1 MKHTLNIP
9 ILGFAAYSGTG
20 KTTLLEALIPK
31 LTKAGLR
38 IGMLK
43 HAHHNFDVD
52 QPGKDSHRLRKAGAS
67 QMLISSRNRFALMTE
82 TPESESEF
90 DYLLTR
96 FDEDKL
102 DVVLVEGCKNIAF
115 PKIELHREEVGKPWL
130 HPNDENIIAIA
141 SDSGELD
148 SELPQMN
155 INDLEAIA
163 QFVIQY
169 VQEAKAPKSKE
180 KEAACCDTLSPAFL
194 SVVQG
199 QEKILSLVNTV
210 SETEACKIEDAYGRV
225 LADHVVSPVNVP
237 QYTNS
242 AMDGYAIRGDDV
254 ERESYQVV
262 AKVMAG
268 HAYDKPLEVGQAV
281 KIMTGAPTPIN
292 GDTVVM
298 REQASKDGDTVTF
311 NGASIKTGQNVRQAG
326 EDLAIGNDVFTA
338 GTRLASPE
346 MGMIASLG
354 FGEANVFRKLK
365 VAVFSTG
372 DEVQAPGTE
381 QKANSI
387 YDSNRFTIMGML
399 EKLGCE
405 ILDFGILE
413 DNEQLMIEALENA
426 SAQADVV
433 MTSGGVSVGDAD
445 YIKLALDKLGQIDFW
460 RINMRPG
467 RPLAFGQINDKPF
480 FGLPGNPVAVMVSF
494 INFVEPAL
502 RKMQGEQGW
511 KPLKVS
517 AIATENLRSRQGRT
531 EFSRGI
537 YELDETGRLTVRTTG
552 KQGSGILRSMSE
564 ANCLI
569 EISPAVD
576 TVKAGES
583 VTIIPLQAESRPI
596 QNSKVSMSGLFID
609 YRKIF
614 QRDSY
619 GSHHSLHLQRPRQRT
634 DVLVPA
640 TPQHSRSSC
649 RSRRYRY
656 H

>member
-9 ILGFAAYSGTG
+9 IIGFAAYSGTG
-20 KTTLLEALIPK
+20 KTTLLEALLPK
-31 LTKAGLR
+31 LTEAGLR

-52 QPGKDSHRLRKAGAS
+52 KPGKDSYRLRKAGAS
-67 QMLISSRNRFALMTE
+67 QMLIASRNRFALMTE
-82 TPESESEF
+82 TPEAEAEF
-90 DYLLTR
+90 EYLLTR

-130 HPNDENIIAIA
+130 YPHDENIIAIA
-141 SDSGELD
+141 SDSAELD

-155 INDLEAIA
+155 INDLDAIA
-163 QFVIQY
+163 QFVLQY
-169 VQEAKAPKSKE
+169 VQDAKAPKSKE
-180 KEAACCDTLSPAFL
+180 KDAACCDTLSPAFL

-210 SETEACKIEDAYGRV
+210 SEIEACKIENAYGRV
-225 LADHVVSPVNVP
+225 LAEHIISPVNVP

-242 AMDGYAIRGDDV
+242 AMDGYAIRSDDV
-254 ERESYQVV
+254 DRDSYQVV
-262 AKVMAG
+262 AEVMAG
-268 HAYDKPLEVGQAV
+268 HAYDQPLEVGQAV
-281 KIMTGAPTPIN
+281 KIMTGAPTPRN

-298 REQASKDGDTVTF
+298 REQAIQEGDKVTF
-311 NGASIKTGQNVRQAG
+311 NGANIKAGQNVRQAG
-326 EDLAIGNDVFTA
+326 EDLAIGSDVFTA

-467 RPLAFGQINDKPF
+467 RPLAFGQINNKPF

-511 KPLKVS
+511 KPLKVN

-537 YELDETGRLTVRTTG
+537 YELDDTGRLTVRTTG

-569 EISPAVD
+569 EISPAID

-583 VTIIPLQAESRPI
+583 VTIIPLQGRI
-596 QNSKVSMSGLFID
+596 
-609 YRKIF
+609 
-614 QRDSY
+614 
-619 GSHHSLHLQRPRQRT
+619 
-634 DVLVPA
+634 
-640 TPQHSRSSC
+640 
-649 RSRRYRY
+649 
-656 H
+656 

>member
-9 ILGFAAYSGTG
+9 IIGFAAYSGTG
-20 KTTLLEALIPK
+20 KTTLLEALLPK
-31 LTKAGLR
+31 LTEAGLR

-52 QPGKDSHRLRKAGAS
+52 KPGKDSYRLRKAGAS
-67 QMLISSRNRFALMTE
+67 QMLIASRNRFALMTE
-82 TPESESEF
+82 TPEAEAEF
-90 DYLLTR
+90 EYLLTR

-130 HPNDENIIAIA
+130 YPHDENIIAIA
-141 SDSGELD
+141 SDSAELD

-155 INDLEAIA
+155 INDLDAIA
-163 QFVIQY
+163 QFVLQY
-169 VQEAKAPKSKE
+169 VQDAKAPKSKE
-180 KEAACCDTLSPAFL
+180 KDAACCDTLSPAFL

-210 SETEACKIEDAYGRV
+210 SEIEACKIENAYGRV
-225 LADHVVSPVNVP
+225 LAEDIISPVNVP

-242 AMDGYAIRGDDV
+242 AMDGYAIRSDDV
-254 ERESYQVV
+254 DRSSYQIV
-262 AKVMAG
+262 AEVMAG
-268 HAYDKPLEVGQAV
+268 HAYDQPLEVGQAV
-281 KIMTGAPTPIN
+281 KIMTGAPTPRN

-298 REQASKDGDTVTF
+298 REQASQEGDKVTF
-311 NGASIKTGQNVRQAG
+311 NGAHIKAGQNVRQAG
-326 EDLAIGNDVFTA
+326 EDLAIGSDVFTA

-467 RPLAFGQINDKPF
+467 RPLAFGQINNKPF

-511 KPLKVS
+511 KPLKVN

-537 YELDETGRLTVRTTG
+537 YELDDTGRLTVRTTG

-569 EISPAVD
+569 EISPAID

-583 VTIIPLQAESRPI
+583 VTIIPLQGRI
-596 QNSKVSMSGLFID
+596 
-609 YRKIF
+609 
-614 QRDSY
+614 
-619 GSHHSLHLQRPRQRT
+619 
-634 DVLVPA
+634 
-640 TPQHSRSSC
+640 
-649 RSRRYRY
+649 
-656 H
+656 

>member
-9 ILGFAAYSGTG
+9 IIGFAAYSGTG
-20 KTTLLEALIPK
+20 KTTLLEALLPK
-31 LTKAGLR
+31 LTEAGLR

-52 QPGKDSHRLRKAGAS
+52 KPGKDSYRLRKAGAS
-67 QMLISSRNRFALMTE
+67 QMLIASRNRFALMTE
-82 TPESESEF
+82 TPEAEAEF
-90 DYLLTR
+90 EYLLTR

-130 HPNDENIIAIA
+130 YPHDDNIIAIA
-141 SDSGELD
+141 SDTAELD

-155 INDLEAIA
+155 INDLDAIA
-163 QFVIQY
+163 QFVLQY

-180 KEAACCDTLSPAFL
+180 KDAACCDTLSPAFL

-210 SETEACKIEDAYGRV
+210 SEIEACKIENAYGRV
-225 LADHVVSPVNVP
+225 LAEHIISPVNVP

-242 AMDGYAIRGDDV
+242 AMDGYAIRSDDV
-254 ERESYQVV
+254 DRDSYQIV
-262 AKVMAG
+262 AEVMAG
-268 HAYDKPLEVGQAV
+268 HAYDQPLEVGQAV
-281 KIMTGAPTPIN
+281 KIMTGAPTPLN

-298 REQASKDGDTVTF
+298 REQASQEGDKVTF
-311 NGASIKTGQNVRQAG
+311 NGANIKAGQNVRQAG
-326 EDLAIGNDVFTA
+326 EDLAIGSDVFTA

-467 RPLAFGQINDKPF
+467 RPLAFGQINNKPF

-511 KPLKVS
+511 KPLKVN

-537 YELDETGRLTVRTTG
+537 YELDDTGRLAVRTTG

-569 EISPAVD
+569 EISPAID

-583 VTIIPLQAESRPI
+583 VTIIPLQGRI
-596 QNSKVSMSGLFID
+596 
-609 YRKIF
+609 
-614 QRDSY
+614 
-619 GSHHSLHLQRPRQRT
+619 
-634 DVLVPA
+634 
-640 TPQHSRSSC
+640 
-649 RSRRYRY
+649 
-656 H
+656 

>member
-20 KTTLLEALIPK
+20 KTTLLEALLPK
-31 LTKAGLR
+31 LTEAGLR

-52 QPGKDSHRLRKAGAS
+52 KPGKDSYRLRKAGAS
-67 QMLISSRNRFALMTE
+67 QMLIASRNRFALMTE
-82 TPESESEF
+82 TPEAEAEF
-90 DYLLTR
+90 EYLLTR

-130 HPNDENIIAIA
+130 YPHDENIIAIA
-141 SDSGELD
+141 SDSAELD

-155 INDLEAIA
+155 INDLDAIA
-163 QFVIQY
+163 QFVLQY
-169 VQEAKAPKSKE
+169 VQDAKAPKSKE
-180 KEAACCDTLSPAFL
+180 KDAACCDTLSPAFL

-210 SETEACKIEDAYGRV
+210 SEIEACKIENAYGRV
-225 LADHVVSPVNVP
+225 LAEDIISPVNVP

-242 AMDGYAIRGDDV
+242 AMDGYAIRSDDV
-254 ERESYQVV
+254 DRDSYQVV
-262 AKVMAG
+262 AEVMAG
-268 HAYDKPLEVGQAV
+268 HAYDQPLQVGQAV
-281 KIMTGAPTPIN
+281 KIMTGAPTPLN

-298 REQASKDGDTVTF
+298 REQASQEGDKVTF
-311 NGASIKTGQNVRQAG
+311 NGAHIKAGQNVRQAG
-326 EDLAIGNDVFTA
+326 EDLAIGSDVFTA

-433 MTSGGVSVGDAD
+433 ITSGGVSVGDAD

-467 RPLAFGQINDKPF
+467 RPLAFGQINNKPF

-511 KPLKVS
+511 KPLKVN
-517 AIATENLRSRQGRT
+517 AIATENLRSRQDRT

-537 YELDETGRLTVRTTG
+537 YELDDTGRLTVRTTG

-569 EISPAVD
+569 EISPAID

-583 VTIIPLQAESRPI
+583 VTIIPLQGRI
-596 QNSKVSMSGLFID
+596 
-609 YRKIF
+609 
-614 QRDSY
+614 
-619 GSHHSLHLQRPRQRT
+619 
-634 DVLVPA
+634 
-640 TPQHSRSSC
+640 
-649 RSRRYRY
+649 
-656 H
+656 

>member
-20 KTTLLEALIPK
+20 KTTLLEALLPK
-31 LTKAGLR
+31 LTDAGLR

-141 SDSGELD
+141 SDSDELD

-225 LADHVVSPVNVP
+225 LADRVVSPVNVP

-262 AKVMAG
+262 AEVMAG
-268 HAYDKPLEVGQAV
+268 HAYDQPLEVGQAV

-298 REQASKDGDTVTF
+298 REQASQDGDTVTF

-326 EDLAIGNDVFTA
+326 EDLAIGSDVFTA

-467 RPLAFGQINDKPF
+467 RPLAFGQINNKPF

-583 VTIIPLQAESRPI
+583 VTIIPLQGRI
-596 QNSKVSMSGLFID
+596 
-609 YRKIF
+609 
-614 QRDSY
+614 
-619 GSHHSLHLQRPRQRT
+619 
-634 DVLVPA
+634 
-640 TPQHSRSSC
+640 
-649 RSRRYRY
+649 
-656 H
+656 

>member
-20 KTTLLEALIPK
+20 KTTLLEALLPK
-31 LTKAGLR
+31 LTEAGLR

-52 QPGKDSHRLRKAGAS
+52 KPGKDSYRLRKAGAS
-67 QMLISSRNRFALMTE
+67 QMLIASRNRFALMTE
-82 TPESESEF
+82 TPEAEAEF
-90 DYLLTR
+90 EFLLTR
-96 FDEDKL
+96 FDEDML

-130 HPNDENIIAIA
+130 YPNDENIIAIA
-141 SDSGELD
+141 SDGGELD
-148 SELPQMN
+148 SELLQMN

-169 VQEAKAPKSKE
+169 VQEAKAPKNKE

-199 QEKILSLVNTV
+199 QEKILSLVNAV
-210 SETEACKIEDAYGRV
+210 SEIEACRIENAYGRV
-225 LADHVVSPVNVP
+225 LAEHIVSPVNVP

-242 AMDGYAIRGDDV
+242 AMDGYAIRSDDV
-254 ERESYQVV
+254 DRDSYQVV
-262 AKVMAG
+262 AEVMAG
-268 HAYDKPLEVGQAV
+268 HAYDQPLEVGQAV
-281 KIMTGAPTPIN
+281 KIMTGAPTPRN

-298 REQASKDGDTVTF
+298 REQAIPEGDRVTF
-311 NGASIKTGQNVRQAG
+311 NGANIKAGQNVRQAG
-326 EDLAIGNDVFTA
+326 EDLAIGSDVFTA

-467 RPLAFGQINDKPF
+467 RPLAFGQINNKPF

-511 KPLKVS
+511 KPLKVN

-531 EFSRGI
+531 EFSRGV
-537 YELDETGRLTVRTTG
+537 YELDATGRLTVRTTG

-569 EISPAVD
+569 EISPAID

-583 VTIIPLQAESRPI
+583 VTIIPLQGRI
-596 QNSKVSMSGLFID
+596 
-609 YRKIF
+609 
-614 QRDSY
+614 
-619 GSHHSLHLQRPRQRT
+619 
-634 DVLVPA
+634 
-640 TPQHSRSSC
+640 
-649 RSRRYRY
+649 
-656 H
+656 

>member
-20 KTTLLEALIPK
+20 KTTLLEALLPK
-31 LTKAGLR
+31 LTEAGLR

-52 QPGKDSHRLRKAGAS
+52 KPGKDSYRLRKAGAS
-67 QMLISSRNRFALMTE
+67 QMLIASRNRFALMTE
-82 TPESESEF
+82 TPEAEAEF
-90 DYLLTR
+90 EYLLTR

-130 HPNDENIIAIA
+130 YPHDENIIAIA
-141 SDSGELD
+141 SDSAELD

-155 INDLEAIA
+155 INDLDAIA
-163 QFVIQY
+163 QFVLQY
-169 VQEAKAPKSKE
+169 VQDAKAPKSKE
-180 KEAACCDTLSPAFL
+180 KDAACCDTLSPAFL

-199 QEKILSLVNTV
+199 QEKVLSLVNTV
-210 SETEACKIEDAYGRV
+210 SEIEACKIENAYGRV
-225 LADHVVSPVNVP
+225 LAEDIISPVNVP

-242 AMDGYAIRGDDV
+242 AMDGYAIRSDDV
-254 ERESYQVV
+254 DRDSYQVV
-262 AKVMAG
+262 AEVMAG
-268 HAYDKPLEVGQAV
+268 HAYDQPLEVGQAV
-281 KIMTGAPTPIN
+281 KIMTGAPTPLN

-298 REQASKDGDTVTF
+298 REQASQEGDKVTF
-311 NGASIKTGQNVRQAG
+311 NGSNIKAGQNVRQAG
-326 EDLAIGNDVFTA
+326 EDLAIGSDVFTA

-467 RPLAFGQINDKPF
+467 RPLAFGQINNKPF

-511 KPLKVS
+511 KPLKVN

-537 YELDETGRLTVRTTG
+537 YELDDTGRLTVLTTG

-569 EISPAVD
+569 EISPAID

-583 VTIIPLQAESRPI
+583 VTIIPLQGRI
-596 QNSKVSMSGLFID
+596 
-609 YRKIF
+609 
-614 QRDSY
+614 
-619 GSHHSLHLQRPRQRT
+619 
-634 DVLVPA
+634 
-640 TPQHSRSSC
+640 
-649 RSRRYRY
+649 
-656 H
+656 

>member
-20 KTTLLEALIPK
+20 KTTLLEALLPK
-31 LTKAGLR
+31 LTEAGLR

-52 QPGKDSHRLRKAGAS
+52 KPGKDSYRLRKAGAS
-67 QMLISSRNRFALMTE
+67 QMLIASRNRFALMTE
-82 TPESESEF
+82 TPEAEAEF
-90 DYLLTR
+90 EYLLTR

-130 HPNDENIIAIA
+130 YPHDENIIAIA
-141 SDSGELD
+141 SDTAELD

-155 INDLEAIA
+155 INDLDAIA
-163 QFVIQY
+163 QFVLQY
-169 VQEAKAPKSKE
+169 VQDAKAPKSKE
-180 KEAACCDTLSPAFL
+180 KDAACCDTLSPAFL

-210 SETEACKIEDAYGRV
+210 SEIEACKIENAYGRV
-225 LADHVVSPVNVP
+225 LAEHIISPVNVP

-242 AMDGYAIRGDDV
+242 AMDGYAIRSDDV
-254 ERESYQVV
+254 DRDSYQVV
-262 AKVMAG
+262 AEVMAG
-268 HAYDKPLEVGQAV
+268 HAYDQPLEVGQAV
-281 KIMTGAPTPIN
+281 KIMTGAPTPRN

-298 REQASKDGDTVTF
+298 REQASQEGDKVTF
-311 NGASIKTGQNVRQAG
+311 NGSNIKAGQNVRQAG
-326 EDLAIGNDVFTA
+326 EDLAIGSDVFTA
-338 GTRLASPE
+338 GIRLASPE

-467 RPLAFGQINDKPF
+467 RPLAFGQINNKPF

-511 KPLKVS
+511 KPLKVN

-537 YELDETGRLTVRTTG
+537 YELDDTGRLTVRTTG

-569 EISPAVD
+569 EISPAID

-583 VTIIPLQAESRPI
+583 VTIIPLQGRI
-596 QNSKVSMSGLFID
+596 
-609 YRKIF
+609 
-614 QRDSY
+614 
-619 GSHHSLHLQRPRQRT
+619 
-634 DVLVPA
+634 
-640 TPQHSRSSC
+640 
-649 RSRRYRY
+649 
-656 H
+656 

>member
-20 KTTLLEALIPK
+20 KTTLLEALLPK
-31 LTKAGLR
+31 LTEAGLR

-52 QPGKDSHRLRKAGAS
+52 KPGKDSYRLRKAGAS
-67 QMLISSRNRFALMTE
+67 QMLIASRNRFALMTE
-82 TPESESEF
+82 TPEAEAEF
-90 DYLLTR
+90 EYLLTR
-96 FDEDKL
+96 FDEDML

-130 HPNDENIIAIA
+130 YPNDENIIAIA
-141 SDSGELD
+141 SDGGELD

-169 VQEAKAPKSKE
+169 VQEAKAPKNKE

-210 SETEACKIEDAYGRV
+210 SEIEACKIENAYGRV
-225 LADHVVSPVNVP
+225 LAEHIVSPVNVP

-242 AMDGYAIRGDDV
+242 AMDGYAIRSDDV
-254 ERESYQVV
+254 KRDSYQVV
-262 AKVMAG
+262 AEVMAG
-268 HAYDKPLEVGQAV
+268 HAYDKPLDVGQAV
-281 KIMTGAPTPIN
+281 KIMTGAPTPRN

-298 REQASKDGDTVTF
+298 REQASQEGDKVTF
-311 NGASIKTGQNVRQAG
+311 NGANIKAGQNVRQAG
-326 EDLAIGNDVFTA
+326 EDLAIGSDVFTA

-354 FGEANVFRKLK
+354 FGEANVFRKVK

-467 RPLAFGQINDKPF
+467 RPLAFGQINNKPF

-511 KPLKVS
+511 KPLKVN

-531 EFSRGI
+531 EFSRGV

-569 EISPAVD
+569 EISPAID

-583 VTIIPLQAESRPI
+583 VTIIPLQGRI
-596 QNSKVSMSGLFID
+596 
-609 YRKIF
+609 
-614 QRDSY
+614 
-619 GSHHSLHLQRPRQRT
+619 
-634 DVLVPA
+634 
-640 TPQHSRSSC
+640 
-649 RSRRYRY
+649 
-656 H
+656 

>member
-20 KTTLLEALIPK
+20 KTTLLEALLPK
-31 LTKAGLR
+31 LTEAGLR

-52 QPGKDSHRLRKAGAS
+52 KPGKDSYRLRKAGAS
-67 QMLISSRNRFALMTE
+67 QMLIASRNRFALMTE
-82 TPESESEF
+82 TPEAEAEF
-90 DYLLTR
+90 EYLLTR
-96 FDEDKL
+96 FDEDML

-130 HPNDENIIAIA
+130 YPNDENIIAIA
-141 SDSGELD
+141 SDSAELD

-155 INDLEAIA
+155 INDLDAIA
-163 QFVIQY
+163 QFVLQY
-169 VQEAKAPKSKE
+169 VQEAKAPKNKE

-210 SETEACKIEDAYGRV
+210 SEIEACKIENAYGRV
-225 LADHVVSPVNVP
+225 LAEHIVSPVNVP

-242 AMDGYAIRGDDV
+242 AMDGYAIRSDDV
-254 ERESYQVV
+254 DRDSYQVV
-262 AKVMAG
+262 AEVMAG
-268 HAYDKPLEVGQAV
+268 HAYDQPLEVGQAV
-281 KIMTGAPTPIN
+281 KIMTGAPTPRN

-298 REQASKDGDTVTF
+298 REQAIQEGDKVTF
-311 NGASIKTGQNVRQAG
+311 NGANIKAGQNVRQAG
-326 EDLAIGNDVFTA
+326 EDLAIGSDVFTA

-467 RPLAFGQINDKPF
+467 RPLAFGQINNKPF

-511 KPLKVS
+511 KPLKVN

-531 EFSRGI
+531 EFSRGV
-537 YELDETGRLTVRTTG
+537 YELDATGRLTVRTTG

-569 EISPAVD
+569 EISPAID

-583 VTIIPLQAESRPI
+583 VTIIPLQGRI
-596 QNSKVSMSGLFID
+596 
-609 YRKIF
+609 
-614 QRDSY
+614 
-619 GSHHSLHLQRPRQRT
+619 
-634 DVLVPA
+634 
-640 TPQHSRSSC
+640 
-649 RSRRYRY
+649 
-656 H
+656 

>member
-20 KTTLLEALIPK
+20 KTTLLEALLPK
-31 LTKAGLR
+31 LTEAGLR

-52 QPGKDSHRLRKAGAS
+52 KPGKDSYRLRKAGAS
-67 QMLISSRNRFALMTE
+67 QMLIASRNRFALMTE
-82 TPESESEF
+82 TPEAEAEF
-90 DYLLTR
+90 EYLLTR

-130 HPNDENIIAIA
+130 FPHDENIIAIA
-141 SDSGELD
+141 SDSAELD

-155 INDLEAIA
+155 INDLDAIA
-163 QFVIQY
+163 QFVLQY
-169 VQEAKAPKSKE
+169 VQDAKAPKSKE
-180 KEAACCDTLSPAFL
+180 KDAACCDTLSPAFL

-210 SETEACKIEDAYGRV
+210 SEIEACKIENAYGRV
-225 LADHVVSPVNVP
+225 LAEHIISPVNVP

-242 AMDGYAIRGDDV
+242 AMDGYAIRSDDV
-254 ERESYQVV
+254 DRDSYQVV
-262 AKVMAG
+262 AEVMAG
-268 HAYDKPLEVGQAV
+268 HAYDQPLEVGQAV
-281 KIMTGAPTPIN
+281 KIMTGAPTPRN

-298 REQASKDGDTVTF
+298 REQASQEGDKVTF
-311 NGASIKTGQNVRQAG
+311 NGSNIKAGQNVRQAG
-326 EDLAIGNDVFTA
+326 EDLAIGSDVFTA

-372 DEVQAPGTE
+372 DEVQALGTE

-467 RPLAFGQINDKPF
+467 RPLAFGQINNKPF

-511 KPLKVS
+511 KPLKVN

-531 EFSRGI
+531 EFSRGV
-537 YELDETGRLTVRTTG
+537 YELDDTGRLTVRTTG

-569 EISPAVD
+569 EISPAID

-583 VTIIPLQAESRPI
+583 VTIIPLQGRI
-596 QNSKVSMSGLFID
+596 
-609 YRKIF
+609 
-614 QRDSY
+614 
-619 GSHHSLHLQRPRQRT
+619 
-634 DVLVPA
+634 
-640 TPQHSRSSC
+640 
-649 RSRRYRY
+649 
-656 H
+656 

>member
-20 KTTLLEALIPK
+20 KTTLLEALLPK
-31 LTKAGLR
+31 LTEAGLR

-52 QPGKDSHRLRKAGAS
+52 KPGKDSYRLRKAGAS
-67 QMLISSRNRFALMTE
+67 QMLIASRNRFALMTE
-82 TPESESEF
+82 TPEAEAEF
-90 DYLLTR
+90 EYLLTR

-130 HPNDENIIAIA
+130 YPHDDNIIAIA
-141 SDSGELD
+141 SDSAELD

-155 INDLEAIA
+155 INDLDAIA
-163 QFVIQY
+163 QFVLQY
-169 VQEAKAPKSKE
+169 VQDAKAPKSKE
-180 KEAACCDTLSPAFL
+180 KDAACCDTLSPAFL

-210 SETEACKIEDAYGRV
+210 SEIEACKIENAYGRV
-225 LADHVVSPVNVP
+225 LAEHIISPVNVP

-242 AMDGYAIRGDDV
+242 AMDGYAIRSDDV
-254 ERESYQVV
+254 DRNSYQVV
-262 AKVMAG
+262 AEVMAG
-268 HAYDKPLEVGQAV
+268 HAYDQPLEVGQAV
-281 KIMTGAPTPIN
+281 KIMTGAPTPLN

-298 REQASKDGDTVTF
+298 REQASQEGDNVTF
-311 NGASIKTGQNVRQAG
+311 NGANIKAGQNVRQAG
-326 EDLAIGNDVFTA
+326 EDLAIGSDVFTA

-467 RPLAFGQINDKPF
+467 RPLAFGQINNKPF
-480 FGLPGNPVAVMVSF
+480 FGLPGNAVAVMVSF

-511 KPLKVS
+511 KPLKVN

-537 YELDETGRLTVRTTG
+537 YELDDTGRLTVRTTG

-569 EISPAVD
+569 EISPAID

-583 VTIIPLQAESRPI
+583 VTIIPLQGRI
-596 QNSKVSMSGLFID
+596 
-609 YRKIF
+609 
-614 QRDSY
+614 
-619 GSHHSLHLQRPRQRT
+619 
-634 DVLVPA
+634 
-640 TPQHSRSSC
+640 
-649 RSRRYRY
+649 
-656 H
+656 

>member
-20 KTTLLEALIPK
+20 KTTLLEALLPK
-31 LTKAGLR
+31 LTEAGLR

-130 HPNDENIIAIA
+130 YPNDENIIAIA
-141 SDSGELD
+141 SDSGELG

-180 KEAACCDTLSPAFL
+180 KEGACCDTLSPAFL

-210 SETEACKIEDAYGRV
+210 AETEACKIENAYGRV
-225 LADHVVSPVNVP
+225 LGDHVVSPVNVP

-242 AMDGYAIRGDDV
+242 AMDGYAIRGDDI
-254 ERESYQVV
+254 ERDSYQVV
-262 AKVMAG
+262 AEVMAG
-268 HAYDKPLEVGQAV
+268 HAYDQPLEVGQAV

-298 REQASKDGDTVTF
+298 REQATQDGDTVTF

-326 EDLAIGNDVFTA
+326 EDLAIGSDVFTA

-372 DEVQAPGTE
+372 DEVQAPGTD

-576 TVKAGES
+576 IVKTGES
-583 VTIIPLQAESRPI
+583 VTIIPLQGRI
-596 QNSKVSMSGLFID
+596 
-609 YRKIF
+609 
-614 QRDSY
+614 
-619 GSHHSLHLQRPRQRT
+619 
-634 DVLVPA
+634 
-640 TPQHSRSSC
+640 
-649 RSRRYRY
+649 
-656 H
+656 

>member
-9 ILGFAAYSGTG
+9 TLGFAAYSGTG
-20 KTTLLEALIPK
+20 KTTLLEALLPK
-31 LTKAGLR
+31 LTEAGLR

-52 QPGKDSHRLRKAGAS
+52 KPGKDSHRLRKAGAS
-67 QMLISSRNRFALMTE
+67 QMLIASRNRFALMTE
-82 TPESESEF
+82 TPEAEAEF
-90 DYLLTR
+90 EYLLTR

-130 HPNDENIIAIA
+130 YPHDENIIAIA

-155 INDLEAIA
+155 INDLDAIA
-163 QFVIQY
+163 QFVLQY
-169 VQEAKAPKSKE
+169 VQDAKAPKSKE
-180 KEAACCDTLSPAFL
+180 KDAACCDTLSPAFL

-210 SETEACKIEDAYGRV
+210 SEIEACKIENAYGRV
-225 LADHVVSPVNVP
+225 LAEDIISPVNVP

-242 AMDGYAIRGDDV
+242 AMDGYAIRSDDV
-254 ERESYQVV
+254 DRDSYQVV
-262 AKVMAG
+262 AEVMAG
-268 HAYDKPLEVGQAV
+268 HAYDQPLEVGQAV
-281 KIMTGAPTPIN
+281 KIMTGAPTPRN

-298 REQASKDGDTVTF
+298 REQASQEGDKVTF
-311 NGASIKTGQNVRQAG
+311 NGSNIKAGQNVRQAG
-326 EDLAIGNDVFTA
+326 EDLAIGSDVFTA

-467 RPLAFGQINDKPF
+467 RPLAFGQINNKPF

-511 KPLKVS
+511 KPLKVN

-537 YELDETGRLTVRTTG
+537 YELDDTGRLTVRTTG

-569 EISPAVD
+569 EISPAID

-583 VTIIPLQAESRPI
+583 VTIIPLQGRI
-596 QNSKVSMSGLFID
+596 
-609 YRKIF
+609 
-614 QRDSY
+614 
-619 GSHHSLHLQRPRQRT
+619 
-634 DVLVPA
+634 
-640 TPQHSRSSC
+640 
-649 RSRRYRY
+649 
-656 H
+656 

>member
-9 ILGFAAYSGTG
+9 IIGFAAYSGTG
-20 KTTLLEALIPK
+20 KTTLLEALLPK
-31 LTKAGLR
+31 LTETGLR

-52 QPGKDSHRLRKAGAS
+52 KPGKDSYRLRKAGAS
-67 QMLISSRNRFALMTE
+67 QMLIASRNRYALMTE
-82 TPESESEF
+82 TPEAEAEF
-90 DYLLTR
+90 EYLLTR

-130 HPNDENIIAIA
+130 YPHDDNIIAIA
-141 SDSGELD
+141 SDSAELD

-155 INDLEAIA
+155 INDLDAIA
-163 QFVIQY
+163 QFVLQY
-169 VQEAKAPKSKE
+169 VQDAKAPKSKE
-180 KEAACCDTLSPAFL
+180 KDAACCDTLSPAFL

-199 QEKILSLVNTV
+199 REEILSLVNTV
-210 SETEACKIEDAYGRV
+210 SEIEACKIENAYGRV
-225 LADHVVSPVNVP
+225 LAEHIISPVNVP

-242 AMDGYAIRGDDV
+242 AMDGYAIRSDDV
-254 ERESYQVV
+254 DRDSYQVV
-262 AKVMAG
+262 AEVMAG
-268 HAYDKPLEVGQAV
+268 HAYDQPLEVGQAV
-281 KIMTGAPTPIN
+281 KIMTGAPTPLN

-298 REQASKDGDTVTF
+298 REQASQEGDKVTF
-311 NGASIKTGQNVRQAG
+311 NGSNIKAGQNVRQAG
-326 EDLAIGNDVFTA
+326 EDLAIGSDVFTA

-467 RPLAFGQINDKPF
+467 RPLAFGQINNKPF

-511 KPLKVS
+511 KPLKVN

-537 YELDETGRLTVRTTG
+537 YELDDTGRLTVRTTG

-569 EISPAVD
+569 EISPAID
-576 TVKAGES
+576 TVKVGES
-583 VTIIPLQAESRPI
+583 VTIIPLQGRI
-596 QNSKVSMSGLFID
+596 
-609 YRKIF
+609 
-614 QRDSY
+614 
-619 GSHHSLHLQRPRQRT
+619 
-634 DVLVPA
+634 
-640 TPQHSRSSC
+640 
-649 RSRRYRY
+649 
-656 H
+656 

>member
-20 KTTLLEALIPK
+20 KTTLLEALLPK
-31 LTKAGLR
+31 LTEAGLR

-130 HPNDENIIAIA
+130 YPNDENIIAIA
-141 SDSGELD
+141 SNSGELD

-210 SETEACKIEDAYGRV
+210 AETEACKIAGAYGRV
-225 LADHVVSPVNVP
+225 LAKHVVSPVNVP

-262 AKVMAG
+262 AEVMAG
-268 HAYDKPLEVGQAV
+268 HAYDQPLEVGQAV
-281 KIMTGAPTPIN
+281 KVMTGAPTPIN

-298 REQASKDGDTVTF
+298 REQASQDGDTVTF
-311 NGASIKTGQNVRQAG
+311 NGAGIKTGQNVRQAG
-326 EDLAIGNDVFTA
+326 EDLAIGSDVFTA

-354 FGEANVFRKLK
+354 FGKANVFRKLK

-576 TVKAGES
+576 TVKTGES
-583 VTIIPLQAESRPI
+583 VTIIPLQGRI
-596 QNSKVSMSGLFID
+596 
-609 YRKIF
+609 
-614 QRDSY
+614 
-619 GSHHSLHLQRPRQRT
+619 
-634 DVLVPA
+634 
-640 TPQHSRSSC
+640 
-649 RSRRYRY
+649 
-656 H
+656 

>member
-9 ILGFAAYSGTG
+9 IIGFAAYSGTG
-20 KTTLLEALIPK
+20 KTTLLEALLPK
-31 LTKAGLR
+31 LTEAGLR

-52 QPGKDSHRLRKAGAS
+52 KPGKDSYRLRKAGAS
-67 QMLISSRNRFALMTE
+67 QMLIASRNRFALMTE
-82 TPESESEF
+82 TPEAEAEF
-90 DYLLTR
+90 EYLLTR

-130 HPNDENIIAIA
+130 YPHDDNIIAIA
-141 SDSGELD
+141 SDTAELD

-155 INDLEAIA
+155 INDLDAIA
-163 QFVIQY
+163 QFVLQY

-180 KEAACCDTLSPAFL
+180 KDAACCDTLSPAFL

-210 SETEACKIEDAYGRV
+210 SEIEACKIENAYGRV
-225 LADHVVSPVNVP
+225 LAEHIISPVNVP

-242 AMDGYAIRGDDV
+242 AMDGYAIRSDDV
-254 ERESYQVV
+254 DRDSYQVV
-262 AKVMAG
+262 AEVMAG
-268 HAYDKPLEVGQAV
+268 HAYDQPLEVGQAV
-281 KIMTGAPTPIN
+281 KIMTGAPTPLN

-298 REQASKDGDTVTF
+298 REQASQEGDKVTF
-311 NGASIKTGQNVRQAG
+311 NGSNIKAGQNVRQAG
-326 EDLAIGNDVFTA
+326 EDLAIGSDVFTA

-426 SAQADVV
+426 SAQADVL

-467 RPLAFGQINDKPF
+467 RPLAFGQINNKPF

-511 KPLKVS
+511 KPLKVN

-537 YELDETGRLTVRTTG
+537 YELDDTGRLTVRTTG

-569 EISPAVD
+569 EISPAID

-583 VTIIPLQAESRPI
+583 VTIIPLQGRI
-596 QNSKVSMSGLFID
+596 
-609 YRKIF
+609 
-614 QRDSY
+614 
-619 GSHHSLHLQRPRQRT
+619 
-634 DVLVPA
+634 
-640 TPQHSRSSC
+640 
-649 RSRRYRY
+649 
-656 H
+656 

>member
-20 KTTLLEALIPK
+20 KTTLLEALLPK
-31 LTKAGLR
+31 LTEAGLR

-52 QPGKDSHRLRKAGAS
+52 KPGKDSYRLRKAGAS
-67 QMLISSRNRFALMTE
+67 QMLIASRNRFALMTE
-82 TPESESEF
+82 TPEAEAEF
-90 DYLLTR
+90 EYLLTR
-96 FDEDKL
+96 FDEDML

-130 HPNDENIIAIA
+130 YPNDENIIAIA
-141 SDSGELD
+141 SDSGKLD

-169 VQEAKAPKSKE
+169 VQEAKAPKNKE

-210 SETEACKIEDAYGRV
+210 SEIEACKIENAYGRV
-225 LADHVVSPVNVP
+225 LAEHIVSPVNVP

-242 AMDGYAIRGDDV
+242 AMDGYAIRSDDV
-254 ERESYQVV
+254 DRDSYQVV
-262 AKVMAG
+262 AEVMAG
-268 HAYDKPLEVGQAV
+268 HAYEQPLEVGQAV
-281 KIMTGAPTPIN
+281 KIMTGAPTPRN

-298 REQASKDGDTVTF
+298 REQAIQEGDKVTF
-311 NGASIKTGQNVRQAG
+311 NGANIKAGQNVRQAG
-326 EDLAIGNDVFTA
+326 EDLAIGSDVFTA

-467 RPLAFGQINDKPF
+467 RPLAFGQINNKPF

-511 KPLKVS
+511 KPLKVN

-531 EFSRGI
+531 EFSRGV
-537 YELDETGRLTVRTTG
+537 YELDATGRLTVRTTG

-569 EISPAVD
+569 EISPAID

-583 VTIIPLQAESRPI
+583 VTIIPLQGRI
-596 QNSKVSMSGLFID
+596 
-609 YRKIF
+609 
-614 QRDSY
+614 
-619 GSHHSLHLQRPRQRT
+619 
-634 DVLVPA
+634 
-640 TPQHSRSSC
+640 
-649 RSRRYRY
+649 
-656 H
+656 

>member
-20 KTTLLEALIPK
+20 KTTLLEALLPK
-31 LTKAGLR
+31 LTEAGLR

-52 QPGKDSHRLRKAGAS
+52 KPGKDSYRLRKAGAS
-67 QMLISSRNRFALMTE
+67 QMLIASRNRYALMTE
-82 TPESESEF
+82 TPEAEAEF
-90 DYLLTR
+90 EYLLTR

-130 HPNDENIIAIA
+130 YPHDENIIAIA
-141 SDSGELD
+141 SDTAELD

-155 INDLEAIA
+155 INDLDAIA
-163 QFVIQY
+163 QFVLQY
-169 VQEAKAPKSKE
+169 VQDAKAPKSKE
-180 KEAACCDTLSPAFL
+180 KDAACCDTLSPAFL

-210 SETEACKIEDAYGRV
+210 SEIEACKIENAYGRV
-225 LADHVVSPVNVP
+225 LAEHIISPVNVP

-242 AMDGYAIRGDDV
+242 AMDGYAIRSDDV
-254 ERESYQVV
+254 DRDSYQVV
-262 AKVMAG
+262 AEVMAG
-268 HAYDKPLEVGQAV
+268 HAYDQPLEVGQAV
-281 KIMTGAPTPIN
+281 KIMTGAPTPRN

-298 REQASKDGDTVTF
+298 REQASQEGDKVTF
-311 NGASIKTGQNVRQAG
+311 NGSNIKAGQNVRQAG
-326 EDLAIGNDVFTA
+326 EDLAVGSDVFTA

-467 RPLAFGQINDKPF
+467 RPLAFGQINNKPF

-511 KPLKVS
+511 KPLKVN

-537 YELDETGRLTVRTTG
+537 YELDDTGRLTVRTTG

-569 EISPAVD
+569 EISPAID

-583 VTIIPLQAESRPI
+583 VTIIPLQGRI
-596 QNSKVSMSGLFID
+596 
-609 YRKIF
+609 
-614 QRDSY
+614 
-619 GSHHSLHLQRPRQRT
+619 
-634 DVLVPA
+634 
-640 TPQHSRSSC
+640 
-649 RSRRYRY
+649 
-656 H
+656 

>member
-20 KTTLLEALIPK
+20 KTTLLEALLPK
-31 LTKAGLR
+31 LTEAGLR

-52 QPGKDSHRLRKAGAS
+52 KPGKDSYRLRKAGAS
-67 QMLISSRNRFALMTE
+67 QMLIASRNRFALMTE
-82 TPESESEF
+82 TPEAEAEF
-90 DYLLTR
+90 EYLLTR

-130 HPNDENIIAIA
+130 YPHDDNIIAIA
-141 SDSGELD
+141 SDSAELD

-155 INDLEAIA
+155 INDLDAIA
-163 QFVIQY
+163 QFVLQY
-169 VQEAKAPKSKE
+169 VQDAKAPKSKE
-180 KEAACCDTLSPAFL
+180 KDAACCDTLSPAFL

-210 SETEACKIEDAYGRV
+210 SEIEACKIENAYGRV
-225 LADHVVSPVNVP
+225 LAEHIISPVNVP

-242 AMDGYAIRGDDV
+242 AMDGYAIRSDDV
-254 ERESYQVV
+254 DRNSYQVV
-262 AKVMAG
+262 AEVMAG
-268 HAYDKPLEVGQAV
+268 HAYDQPLEVGQAV
-281 KIMTGAPTPIN
+281 KIMTGAPTPLN

-298 REQASKDGDTVTF
+298 REQASQEGDNVTF
-311 NGASIKTGQNVRQAG
+311 NGANIKAGQNVRQAG
-326 EDLAIGNDVFTA
+326 EDLAIGSDVFTA

-467 RPLAFGQINDKPF
+467 RPLAFGQINNKPF

-511 KPLKVS
+511 KPLKVN

-537 YELDETGRLTVRTTG
+537 YELDDTGRLTVRTTG

-569 EISPAVD
+569 EISPAID

-583 VTIIPLQAESRPI
+583 VTIIPLQGRI
-596 QNSKVSMSGLFID
+596 
-609 YRKIF
+609 
-614 QRDSY
+614 
-619 GSHHSLHLQRPRQRT
+619 
-634 DVLVPA
+634 
-640 TPQHSRSSC
+640 
-649 RSRRYRY
+649 
-656 H
+656 

>member
-20 KTTLLEALIPK
+20 KTTLLEALLPK
-31 LTKAGLR
+31 LTEAGLR

-210 SETEACKIEDAYGRV
+210 AETEACKIEDAYGRV
-225 LADHVVSPVNVP
+225 LANHVVSPVNVP

-262 AKVMAG
+262 AEVMAG
-268 HAYDKPLEVGQAV
+268 HAYDQPLEVGQAV

-298 REQASKDGDTVTF
+298 REQASQDGDTVTF

-326 EDLAIGNDVFTA
+326 EDLAIGSDVFTA

-583 VTIIPLQAESRPI
+583 VTIIPLQGRI
-596 QNSKVSMSGLFID
+596 
-609 YRKIF
+609 
-614 QRDSY
+614 
-619 GSHHSLHLQRPRQRT
+619 
-634 DVLVPA
+634 
-640 TPQHSRSSC
+640 
-649 RSRRYRY
+649 
-656 H
+656 

>member
-20 KTTLLEALIPK
+20 KTTLLEALLPK
-31 LTKAGLR
+31 LTDAGLR

-130 HPNDENIIAIA
+130 YPNDENIIAIA
-141 SDSGELD
+141 SDSGELE

-180 KEAACCDTLSPAFL
+180 KEDACCDTLSPAFL

-210 SETEACKIEDAYGRV
+210 AETEACKIENAYGRV

-242 AMDGYAIRGDDV
+242 AMDGYAIRGDDI
-254 ERESYQVV
+254 ERDSYQV
-262 AKVMAG
+262 AAEVMAG
-268 HAYDKPLEVGQAV
+268 HAYDQPLEIGQAV

-298 REQASKDGDTVTF
+298 REQATQDGDTVTF

-326 EDLAIGNDVFTA
+326 EDLAIGSGVFTA

-372 DEVQAPGTE
+372 DEVQAPGTD

-576 TVKAGES
+576 TVKTGES
-583 VTIIPLQAESRPI
+583 VTIIPLQGRI
-596 QNSKVSMSGLFID
+596 
-609 YRKIF
+609 
-614 QRDSY
+614 
-619 GSHHSLHLQRPRQRT
+619 
-634 DVLVPA
+634 
-640 TPQHSRSSC
+640 
-649 RSRRYRY
+649 
-656 H
+656 

>member
-20 KTTLLEALIPK
+20 KTTLLEALLPK
-31 LTKAGLR
+31 LTEAGLR

-52 QPGKDSHRLRKAGAS
+52 KPGKDSYRLRKAGAS
-67 QMLISSRNRFALMTE
+67 QMLIASRNRYALMTE
-82 TPESESEF
+82 TPEAEAEF
-90 DYLLTR
+90 EYLLTR

-115 PKIELHREEVGKPWL
+115 PKIELHREDVGKPWL
-130 HPNDENIIAIA
+130 YPHDDNIIAIA
-141 SDSGELD
+141 SDSAELD

-155 INDLEAIA
+155 INDLDAIA
-163 QFVIQY
+163 QFVLQY
-169 VQEAKAPKSKE
+169 VQDAKAPKSKE
-180 KEAACCDTLSPAFL
+180 KDAACCDTLSPAFL

-210 SETEACKIEDAYGRV
+210 SEIEACKIENAYGRV
-225 LADHVVSPVNVP
+225 LAEHIISPVNVP

-242 AMDGYAIRGDDV
+242 AMDGYAIRSDDV
-254 ERESYQVV
+254 DRSSYQIV
-262 AKVMAG
+262 AEVMAG
-268 HAYDKPLEVGQAV
+268 HAYDQPLEVGQAV
-281 KIMTGAPTPIN
+281 KIMTGAPTPRN

-298 REQASKDGDTVTF
+298 REQASQEGDKVTF
-311 NGASIKTGQNVRQAG
+311 NGSNIKAGQNVRQAG
-326 EDLAIGNDVFTA
+326 EDLAIGSDVFTA

-467 RPLAFGQINDKPF
+467 RPLAFGQINNKPF

-511 KPLKVS
+511 KPLKVN

-537 YELDETGRLTVRTTG
+537 YELDDTGRLTVRTTG

-569 EISPAVD
+569 EISPAID
-576 TVKAGES
+576 TVKVGES
-583 VTIIPLQAESRPI
+583 VTIIPLQGRI
-596 QNSKVSMSGLFID
+596 
-609 YRKIF
+609 
-614 QRDSY
+614 
-619 GSHHSLHLQRPRQRT
+619 
-634 DVLVPA
+634 
-640 TPQHSRSSC
+640 
-649 RSRRYRY
+649 
-656 H
+656 

>member
-20 KTTLLEALIPK
+20 KTTLLEALLPK
-31 LTKAGLR
+31 LTEAGLR

-52 QPGKDSHRLRKAGAS
+52 KPGKDSYRLRKAGAS
-67 QMLISSRNRFALMTE
+67 QMLIASRNRFALMTE
-82 TPESESEF
+82 TPEAEAEF
-90 DYLLTR
+90 EYLLTR

-130 HPNDENIIAIA
+130 YPHDENIIAIA
-141 SDSGELD
+141 SDTAELD

-155 INDLEAIA
+155 INDLDAIA
-163 QFVIQY
+163 QFVLQY

-180 KEAACCDTLSPAFL
+180 KDAACCDTLSPAFL

-210 SETEACKIEDAYGRV
+210 SEIEACKIENAYGRV
-225 LADHVVSPVNVP
+225 LAEDIISPVNVP

-242 AMDGYAIRGDDV
+242 AMDGYAIRSDDV
-254 ERESYQVV
+254 DRDSYQVV
-262 AKVMAG
+262 AEMMAG
-268 HAYDKPLEVGQAV
+268 HAYDQPLEVGQAV
-281 KIMTGAPTPIN
+281 KIMTGAPTPLN

-298 REQASKDGDTVTF
+298 REQASQEGDKVTF
-311 NGASIKTGQNVRQAG
+311 NGSNIKAGQNVRQAG
-326 EDLAIGNDVFTA
+326 EDLAIGSDVFTA

-467 RPLAFGQINDKPF
+467 RPLAFGQINNKPF

-511 KPLKVS
+511 KPLKVN

-537 YELDETGRLTVRTTG
+537 YELDDTGRLTVRTTG

-569 EISPAVD
+569 EISPAID

-583 VTIIPLQAESRPI
+583 VTIIPLQGRI
-596 QNSKVSMSGLFID
+596 
-609 YRKIF
+609 
-614 QRDSY
+614 
-619 GSHHSLHLQRPRQRT
+619 
-634 DVLVPA
+634 
-640 TPQHSRSSC
+640 
-649 RSRRYRY
+649 
-656 H
+656 

>member
-20 KTTLLEALIPK
+20 KTTLLEALLPK
-31 LTKAGLR
+31 LTEAGLR

-52 QPGKDSHRLRKAGAS
+52 KPGKDSYRLRKAGAS
-67 QMLISSRNRFALMTE
+67 QMLIASRNRFALMTE
-82 TPESESEF
+82 TPEAEAEF
-90 DYLLTR
+90 EYLLTR

-130 HPNDENIIAIA
+130 YPHDDNIIAIA
-141 SDSGELD
+141 SDSAELD

-155 INDLEAIA
+155 INDLDAIA
-163 QFVIQY
+163 QFVLQY
-169 VQEAKAPKSKE
+169 VQDAKAPKSKE
-180 KEAACCDTLSPAFL
+180 KDAACCDTLSPAFL

-210 SETEACKIEDAYGRV
+210 SEIEACKIENAYGRV
-225 LADHVVSPVNVP
+225 LAEHIISPVNVP

-242 AMDGYAIRGDDV
+242 AMDGYAIRSDDV
-254 ERESYQVV
+254 DRDSYQVV
-262 AKVMAG
+262 AEVMAG
-268 HAYDKPLEVGQAV
+268 HAYDQPLEVGQAV
-281 KIMTGAPTPIN
+281 KIMTGAPTPRN

-298 REQASKDGDTVTF
+298 REQASQEGDKVTF
-311 NGASIKTGQNVRQAG
+311 NGANIKAGQNVRQAG
-326 EDLAIGNDVFTA
+326 EDLAIGSDVFTA

-467 RPLAFGQINDKPF
+467 RPLAFGQINNKPF

-511 KPLKVS
+511 KPLKVN

-537 YELDETGRLTVRTTG
+537 YELDNTGRLTVRTTG

-569 EISPAVD
+569 EISPAID

-583 VTIIPLQAESRPI
+583 VTIIPLQGRI
-596 QNSKVSMSGLFID
+596 
-609 YRKIF
+609 
-614 QRDSY
+614 
-619 GSHHSLHLQRPRQRT
+619 
-634 DVLVPA
+634 
-640 TPQHSRSSC
+640 
-649 RSRRYRY
+649 
-656 H
+656 

>member
-20 KTTLLEALIPK
+20 KTTLLEALLPK
-31 LTKAGLR
+31 LTEAGLR

-52 QPGKDSHRLRKAGAS
+52 KPGKDSYRLRKAGAS
-67 QMLISSRNRFALMTE
+67 QMLIASRNRFALMTE
-82 TPESESEF
+82 TPEAEAEF
-90 DYLLTR
+90 EYLLTR
-96 FDEDKL
+96 FDEDNL

-130 HPNDENIIAIA
+130 YPHDDNIIAIA
-141 SDSGELD
+141 SDSAELD

-155 INDLEAIA
+155 INDLDAIA
-163 QFVIQY
+163 QFVLQY
-169 VQEAKAPKSKE
+169 VQDAKAPKSKE
-180 KEAACCDTLSPAFL
+180 KDAACCDTLSPAFL

-210 SETEACKIEDAYGRV
+210 SEIEACKIENAYGRV
-225 LADHVVSPVNVP
+225 LAEDIISPVNVP

-242 AMDGYAIRGDDV
+242 AMDGYAIRSDDV
-254 ERESYQVV
+254 DRDSYQVV
-262 AKVMAG
+262 AEVMAG
-268 HAYDKPLEVGQAV
+268 HAYDQPLEVGQAV
-281 KIMTGAPTPIN
+281 KIMTGAPTPRN

-298 REQASKDGDTVTF
+298 REQASQEGDKVTF
-311 NGASIKTGQNVRQAG
+311 NGSNIKAGQNVRQAG
-326 EDLAIGNDVFTA
+326 EDLAIGSDVFTA

-467 RPLAFGQINDKPF
+467 RPLAFGQINNKPF

-511 KPLKVS
+511 KPLKVN

-537 YELDETGRLTVRTTG
+537 YELDDTGRLTVRTTG

-569 EISPAVD
+569 EISPAID

-583 VTIIPLQAESRPI
+583 VTIIPLQGRI
-596 QNSKVSMSGLFID
+596 
-609 YRKIF
+609 
-614 QRDSY
+614 
-619 GSHHSLHLQRPRQRT
+619 
-634 DVLVPA
+634 
-640 TPQHSRSSC
+640 
-649 RSRRYRY
+649 
-656 H
+656 

>member
-20 KTTLLEALIPK
+20 KTTLLEALLPK
-31 LTKAGLR
+31 LTEAGLR

-52 QPGKDSHRLRKAGAS
+52 KPGKDSYRLRKAGAS
-67 QMLISSRNRFALMTE
+67 QMLIASRNRFALMTE
-82 TPESESEF
+82 TPEAEAEF
-90 DYLLTR
+90 EYLLTR

-130 HPNDENIIAIA
+130 YPHDENIIAIA
-141 SDSGELD
+141 SDTAELD

-155 INDLEAIA
+155 INDLDAIA
-163 QFVIQY
+163 QFVLQY
-169 VQEAKAPKSKE
+169 VQDAKAPKSKE
-180 KEAACCDTLSPAFL
+180 KDAACCDTLSPAFL

-210 SETEACKIEDAYGRV
+210 SEIEACKIENAYGRV
-225 LADHVVSPVNVP
+225 LAEHIISPVNVP

-242 AMDGYAIRGDDV
+242 AMDGYAIRSDDV
-254 ERESYQVV
+254 DRDSYQVV
-262 AKVMAG
+262 AEVMAG
-268 HAYDKPLEVGQAV
+268 HAYDQPLEVGQAV
-281 KIMTGAPTPIN
+281 KIMTGAPTPRN

-298 REQASKDGDTVTF
+298 REQASQEGDKVTF
-311 NGASIKTGQNVRQAG
+311 NGSNIKAGQNVRQAG
-326 EDLAIGNDVFTA
+326 EDLAIGSDVFTA

-467 RPLAFGQINDKPF
+467 RPLAFGQINNKPF

-511 KPLKVS
+511 KPLKVN

-537 YELDETGRLTVRTTG
+537 YELDDTGRLTVRTTG

-569 EISPAVD
+569 EISPAID

-583 VTIIPLQAESRPI
+583 VTIIPLQGRI
-596 QNSKVSMSGLFID
+596 
-609 YRKIF
+609 
-614 QRDSY
+614 
-619 GSHHSLHLQRPRQRT
+619 
-634 DVLVPA
+634 
-640 TPQHSRSSC
+640 
-649 RSRRYRY
+649 
-656 H
+656 

>member
-20 KTTLLEALIPK
+20 KTTLLEALLPK
-31 LTKAGLR
+31 LTEAGLH

-52 QPGKDSHRLRKAGAS
+52 KPGKDSYRLRKAGAS
-67 QMLISSRNRFALMTE
+67 QMLIASRNRFALMTE
-82 TPESESEF
+82 TPEAEAEF
-90 DYLLTR
+90 EYLLTR

-130 HPNDENIIAIA
+130 YPHDDNIIAIA
-141 SDSGELD
+141 SDSAELD

-155 INDLEAIA
+155 INDLDAIA
-163 QFVIQY
+163 QFVLQY
-169 VQEAKAPKSKE
+169 VQDAKAPKSKE
-180 KEAACCDTLSPAFL
+180 KDAACCDTLSPAFL

-210 SETEACKIEDAYGRV
+210 SEIEACKIENAYGRV
-225 LADHVVSPVNVP
+225 LAEDIISPVNVP

-242 AMDGYAIRGDDV
+242 AMDGYAIRSDDV
-254 ERESYQVV
+254 DRDSYQVV
-262 AKVMAG
+262 AEVMAG
-268 HAYDKPLEVGQAV
+268 HAYDQSLQVGQAV

-298 REQASKDGDTVTF
+298 REQASQEGDKVTF
-311 NGASIKTGQNVRQAG
+311 NGSNIKAGQNVRQAG
-326 EDLAIGNDVFTA
+326 EDLAIGSDVFTA

-467 RPLAFGQINDKPF
+467 RPLAFGQINNKPF

-511 KPLKVS
+511 KPLKVN

-537 YELDETGRLTVRTTG
+537 YELDDTGRLTVRTTG

-569 EISPAVD
+569 EISPAID

-583 VTIIPLQAESRPI
+583 VTIIPLQGRI
-596 QNSKVSMSGLFID
+596 
-609 YRKIF
+609 
-614 QRDSY
+614 
-619 GSHHSLHLQRPRQRT
+619 
-634 DVLVPA
+634 
-640 TPQHSRSSC
+640 
-649 RSRRYRY
+649 
-656 H
+656 

>member
-9 ILGFAAYSGTG
+9 IIGFAAYSGTG
-20 KTTLLEALIPK
+20 KTTLLEALLPK
-31 LTKAGLR
+31 LTEAGLR

-52 QPGKDSHRLRKAGAS
+52 KPGKDSYRLRKAGAS
-67 QMLISSRNRFALMTE
+67 QMLIASRNRFALMTE
-82 TPESESEF
+82 TPEAEAEF
-90 DYLLTR
+90 EYLLTR

-130 HPNDENIIAIA
+130 YPHDDNIIAIA
-141 SDSGELD
+141 SDTAELD

-155 INDLEAIA
+155 INDLDAIA
-163 QFVIQY
+163 QFVLQY

-180 KEAACCDTLSPAFL
+180 KDAACCDTLSPAFL

-210 SETEACKIEDAYGRV
+210 SEIEACKIENAYGRV
-225 LADHVVSPVNVP
+225 LAEHIISPVNVP

-242 AMDGYAIRGDDV
+242 AMDGYAIRSDDV
-254 ERESYQVV
+254 DRDSYQVV
-262 AKVMAG
+262 AEVMAG
-268 HAYDKPLEVGQAV
+268 HAYDQPLEVGQAV
-281 KIMTGAPTPIN
+281 KIMTGAPTPLN

-298 REQASKDGDTVTF
+298 REQASQEGDKVTF
-311 NGASIKTGQNVRQAG
+311 NGSNIKAGQNVRQAG
-326 EDLAIGNDVFTA
+326 EDLAIGSDVFTA

-467 RPLAFGQINDKPF
+467 RPLAFGQINNKPF

-511 KPLKVS
+511 KPLKVN

-537 YELDETGRLTVRTTG
+537 YELDDTGRLTVRTTG

-569 EISPAVD
+569 EISPAID

-583 VTIIPLQAESRPI
+583 VTIIPLQGRI
-596 QNSKVSMSGLFID
+596 
-609 YRKIF
+609 
-614 QRDSY
+614 
-619 GSHHSLHLQRPRQRT
+619 
-634 DVLVPA
+634 
-640 TPQHSRSSC
+640 
-649 RSRRYRY
+649 
-656 H
+656 

>member
-20 KTTLLEALIPK
+20 KTTLLEALLPK
-31 LTKAGLR
+31 LTEAGLR

-52 QPGKDSHRLRKAGAS
+52 KPGKDSYRLRKAGAS
-67 QMLISSRNRFALMTE
+67 QMLIASRNRFALMTE
-82 TPESESEF
+82 TPEAEAEF
-90 DYLLTR
+90 EYLLTR

-130 HPNDENIIAIA
+130 YPHDDNIIAIA
-141 SDSGELD
+141 SDTAELD

-155 INDLEAIA
+155 INDLDAIA
-163 QFVIQY
+163 QFVLQY

-180 KEAACCDTLSPAFL
+180 KDAACCDTLSPAFL

-210 SETEACKIEDAYGRV
+210 SEIEACKIKNAYGRV
-225 LADHVVSPVNVP
+225 LAEHIISPVNVP

-242 AMDGYAIRGDDV
+242 AMDGYAIRSDDV
-254 ERESYQVV
+254 DRDSYQVV
-262 AKVMAG
+262 AEVMAG
-268 HAYDKPLEVGQAV
+268 HAYDQPLEVGQAV
-281 KIMTGAPTPIN
+281 KIMTGAPTPLN

-298 REQASKDGDTVTF
+298 REQASQEGDKVTF
-311 NGASIKTGQNVRQAG
+311 NGSNIKAGQNVRQAG
-326 EDLAIGNDVFTA
+326 EDLAIGSDVFTA

-467 RPLAFGQINDKPF
+467 RPLAFGQINNKPF

-511 KPLKVS
+511 KPLKVN

-537 YELDETGRLTVRTTG
+537 YELDDTGRLTVRTTG

-569 EISPAVD
+569 EISPAID

-583 VTIIPLQAESRPI
+583 VTIIPLQGRI
-596 QNSKVSMSGLFID
+596 
-609 YRKIF
+609 
-614 QRDSY
+614 
-619 GSHHSLHLQRPRQRT
+619 
-634 DVLVPA
+634 
-640 TPQHSRSSC
+640 
-649 RSRRYRY
+649 
-656 H
+656 

>member
-20 KTTLLEALIPK
+20 KTTLLEALLPK
-31 LTKAGLR
+31 LTEAGLR

-52 QPGKDSHRLRKAGAS
+52 KPGKDSYRLRKAGAS
-67 QMLISSRNRFALMTE
+67 QMLIASRNRFALMTE
-82 TPESESEF
+82 TPEAEAEF
-90 DYLLTR
+90 EYLLTR

-130 HPNDENIIAIA
+130 YPHDENIIAIA
-141 SDSGELD
+141 SDSAELD

-155 INDLEAIA
+155 INDLDAIA
-163 QFVIQY
+163 QFVLQY
-169 VQEAKAPKSKE
+169 VQDAKAPKSKE
-180 KEAACCDTLSPAFL
+180 KDAACCDTLSPAFL

-210 SETEACKIEDAYGRV
+210 SEIEACKIENAYGRV
-225 LADHVVSPVNVP
+225 LAEHIISPVNVP

-242 AMDGYAIRGDDV
+242 AMDGYAIRSDDV
-254 ERESYQVV
+254 DRNSYQIV
-262 AKVMAG
+262 AEVMAG
-268 HAYDKPLEVGQAV
+268 HAYDQPLEVGQAV
-281 KIMTGAPTPIN
+281 KIMTGAPTPLN

-298 REQASKDGDTVTF
+298 REQASQEGDKVTF
-311 NGASIKTGQNVRQAG
+311 DGANIKAGQNVRQAG
-326 EDLAIGNDVFTA
+326 EDLAIGSDVFTA

-405 ILDFGILE
+405 VLDFGILE

-467 RPLAFGQINDKPF
+467 RPLAFGQINNKPF

-511 KPLKVS
+511 KPLKVN

-537 YELDETGRLTVRTTG
+537 YELDDTGRLTVRTTG

-569 EISPAVD
+569 EISPAID

-583 VTIIPLQAESRPI
+583 VTIIPLQGRI
-596 QNSKVSMSGLFID
+596 
-609 YRKIF
+609 
-614 QRDSY
+614 
-619 GSHHSLHLQRPRQRT
+619 
-634 DVLVPA
+634 
-640 TPQHSRSSC
+640 
-649 RSRRYRY
+649 
-656 H
+656 

>member
-20 KTTLLEALIPK
+20 KTTLLEALLPK
-31 LTKAGLR
+31 LTEAGLR

-52 QPGKDSHRLRKAGAS
+52 KPGKDSYRLRKAGAS
-67 QMLISSRNRFALMTE
+67 QMLIASRNRFALMTE
-82 TPESESEF
+82 TPEAEAEF
-90 DYLLTR
+90 EYLLTR

-130 HPNDENIIAIA
+130 YPHDDNIIAIA
-141 SDSGELD
+141 SDTAELD

-155 INDLEAIA
+155 INELDAIA
-163 QFVIQY
+163 QFVLQY
-169 VQEAKAPKSKE
+169 VQDAKAPKSKE
-180 KEAACCDTLSPAFL
+180 KDAACCDTLSPAFL

-210 SETEACKIEDAYGRV
+210 SEIEACKIENAYGRV
-225 LADHVVSPVNVP
+225 LAEHIISPVNVP

-242 AMDGYAIRGDDV
+242 AMDGYAIRSDDV
-254 ERESYQVV
+254 DRDSYQVV
-262 AKVMAG
+262 AEVMAG
-268 HAYDKPLEVGQAV
+268 HAYDQPLEVGQAV
-281 KIMTGAPTPIN
+281 KIMTGAPTPRN

-298 REQASKDGDTVTF
+298 REQASQEGDKVTF
-311 NGASIKTGQNVRQAG
+311 NGANIKAGQNVRQAG
-326 EDLAIGNDVFTA
+326 EDLAIGSDVFTA

-467 RPLAFGQINDKPF
+467 RPLAFGQINNKPF

-511 KPLKVS
+511 KPLKVN

-537 YELDETGRLTVRTTG
+537 YELDNTGRLTVRTTG

-569 EISPAVD
+569 EISPAID

-583 VTIIPLQAESRPI
+583 VTIIPLQGRI
-596 QNSKVSMSGLFID
+596 
-609 YRKIF
+609 
-614 QRDSY
+614 
-619 GSHHSLHLQRPRQRT
+619 
-634 DVLVPA
+634 
-640 TPQHSRSSC
+640 
-649 RSRRYRY
+649 
-656 H
+656 

>member
-1 MKHTLNIP
+1 M
-9 ILGFAAYSGTG
+9 
-20 KTTLLEALIPK
+20 PK
-31 LTKAGLR
+31 LTEAGLR

-52 QPGKDSHRLRKAGAS
+52 KPGKDSYRLRKAGAS
-67 QMLISSRNRFALMTE
+67 QMLIASRNRFALMTE
-82 TPESESEF
+82 TPEAEAEF
-90 DYLLTR
+90 EFLLTR
-96 FDEDKL
+96 FDEDML

-130 HPNDENIIAIA
+130 YPNDENIIAIA
-141 SDSGELD
+141 SDGGELD

-169 VQEAKAPKSKE
+169 VQEAKAPKNKE

-210 SETEACKIEDAYGRV
+210 SEIEACKIENAYGRV
-225 LADHVVSPVNVP
+225 LAEHIVSPVNVP

-242 AMDGYAIRGDDV
+242 AMDGYAIRSDDV
-254 ERESYQVV
+254 DRDSYQVV
-262 AKVMAG
+262 VEVMAG
-268 HAYDKPLEVGQAV
+268 HAYDQPLDVGQAV
-281 KIMTGAPTPIN
+281 KIMTGAPTPRN

-298 REQASKDGDTVTF
+298 REQASQEGDKVTF
-311 NGASIKTGQNVRQAG
+311 NGANIKAGQNVRQAG
-326 EDLAIGNDVFTA
+326 EDLAIGSDVFTA

-354 FGEANVFRKLK
+354 FGEANVFRKVK

-413 DNEQLMIEALENA
+413 DNEKLMIEALENA

-467 RPLAFGQINDKPF
+467 RPLAFGQINNKPF

-511 KPLKVS
+511 KPLKVN

-531 EFSRGI
+531 EFSRGV
-537 YELDETGRLTVRTTG
+537 YELDATGRLTVRTTG

-569 EISPAVD
+569 EISPAID

-583 VTIIPLQAESRPI
+583 VTIIPLQGRI
-596 QNSKVSMSGLFID
+596 
-609 YRKIF
+609 
-614 QRDSY
+614 
-619 GSHHSLHLQRPRQRT
+619 
-634 DVLVPA
+634 
-640 TPQHSRSSC
+640 
-649 RSRRYRY
+649 
-656 H
+656 